1 MAEYNSEKIAISTDN
16 KANGL
21 LGMNDEKG
29 VAGGTPGDM
38 DDVAVSKDGLKLQ
51 PQPTADPLDPLNW
64 TSWRKHTIL
73 AIVMYL

>member
-1 MAEYNSEKIAISTDN
+1 MAEYNSEKIATSNDN
-16 KANGL
+16 KANGV

-29 VAGGTPGDM
+29 IVDGGHGDSY
-38 DDVAVSKDGLKLQ
+38 DVGVSKDGLKLH

-73 AIVMYL
+73 AVVMYL